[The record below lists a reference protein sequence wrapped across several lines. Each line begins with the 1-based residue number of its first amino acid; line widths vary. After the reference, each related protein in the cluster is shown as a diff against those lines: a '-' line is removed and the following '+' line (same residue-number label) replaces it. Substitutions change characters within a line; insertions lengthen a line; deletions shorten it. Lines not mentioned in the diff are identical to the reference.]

1 MITLKAALIA
11 ASAIGTVAVGG
22 GATWAMAGS
31 HQEADLRPQGATAPA
46 VEREVR
52 DAVPGT
58 PPTCLPAKPALPSA
72 KIPETGAEK
81 QVRKH
86 LEQNP
91 ATRELPKADV
101 PKTDLPGAGL
111 PDADLPDAKV
121 PDAKVP
127 DAKLPDAKLPDA
139 RGKLP
144 SDLPTCLPST
154 KELTKGTP
162 ATSPSARVP
171 AKPGLPAVPRLDCGK
186 LAPAVEVGGTV
197 ERTVLLAKG
206 LRHVSTVPGSADL
219 RKANICAV
227 TQKWADKTGRWITVE
242 TLRTPA
248 GMTQNQLRQ
257 ALKLP
262 KGGTPV
268 TVPGGTAGSILPDR
282 GGVLLFDADGRS
294 LLVNGSPVL
303 AGGLKD
309 VTTALAQAG

>member
-11 ASAIGTVAVGG
+11 ASTIGTVAVGG

-31 HQEADLRPQGATAPA
+31 HQEADLRPQGAKAPA
-46 VEREVR
+46 VERELG
-52 DAVPGT
+52 DAVPST
-58 PPTCLPAKPALPSA
+58 APTCLPAKPALPSA
-72 KIPETGAEK
+72 KLPETGVEKGAEK
-81 QVRKH
+81 QVQKH

-91 ATRELPKADV
+91 ATRELPKVDV
-101 PKTDLPGAGL
+101 PETDLPGARL
-111 PDADLPDAKV
+111 PDAQLPDAKV
-121 PDAKVP
+121 PDARGKVP
-127 DAKLPDAKLPDA
+127 A
-139 RGKLP
+139 
-144 SDLPTCLPST
+144 DLPTCAPSVKQPT
-154 KELTKGTP
+154 KEAPVTR
-162 ATSPSARVP
+162 PSARVP
-171 AKPGLPAVPRLDCGK
+171 AKPGLPAVPRLDCTK

-197 ERTVLLAKG
+197 ERKVLLAKG

-219 RKANICAV
+219 RKKNICAV

-262 KGGTPV
+262 GGGTPV

-294 LLVNGSPVL
+294 LLVSGSPVL

-309 VTTALAQAG
+309 VTTALAQAR